1 MEQAFFKKIVGCF
14 CLGYLFLSSAI
25 EAAALDIKNFN
36 RGRVKVVNKKIA
48 YLGDEKPITI
58 WTSLDNVTVI
68 QLEKDE
74 TISYIT
80 TGFNKGWSIVPNS
93 NHIFIQPKS
102 VKSNLMFEKEA

>member
-1 MEQAFFKKIVGCF
+1 MEQAFFKKTVGCF
-14 CLGYLFLSSAI
+14 CLGYLFLSSVI
-25 EAAALDIKNFN
+25 EAAPDIKNFN

-102 VKSNLMFEKEA
+102 VKSNLMF